1 MPRARSLRWAITEKL
16 ATDTRPMNARPS
28 TSTTKPSTAGETPL
42 TCSVGSN
49 TVAAG
54 TPGTVPLLITCAA
67 AGPSSM
73 ITWLGWVT
81 WPGATSAN
89 SSARLL
95 GSCTMPVTRQVVPA
109 ACQVPPTCVPYRLAT
124 WLVSATS
131 PGPAG

>member
-1 MPRARSLRWAITEKL
+1 MP
-16 ATDTRPMNARPS
+16 
-28 TSTTKPSTAGETPL
+28 AGT
-42 TCSVGSN
+42 V

-54 TPGTVPLLITCAA
+54 IPGSVPSLAA
-67 AGPSSM
+67 CWTAGELSSM

-81 WPGATSAN
+81 WPGATRAN

-124 WLVSATS
+124 WLVSAT
-131 PGPAG
+131 